1 MNPLTFLR
9 LPEVERTLTMAQ
21 EAAALPLSVH
31 TVSRGEEGMK
41 LMAWG
46 GCAICQHIAQLPG
59 GRAACR
65 ASRAPASSAA
75 QSQSRPVAFV
85 CHAGLSCISF
95 PLAEGTPFAATL
107 GPFLPDAAPLELE
120 SLLRDRVAEL
130 AGDARSALAMPPD
143 DLRRVP
149 VSAPLATASWLRD
162 TISKLWR
169 EQVSILEPVSQPES
183 SPSPTITRIRRPRGP
198 EASFQPEQI
207 ALLLASGNRLKAR
220 RLLLESLEKRTRSH
234 TGVAIAAGA
243 PALAMAASVLE
254 ATARAGMDTSRV
266 QPLLS
271 AHASSIQAAMS
282 PKEAMAVVMQ
292 VLRHLVPRRSAA
304 GESMARYAELDAL
317 IAHRLHERITLNEV
331 ARELGETPSA
341 ITHRLQRKFGLS
353 FSEYIGRLRVEEAKS
368 LLRRTRLTATEI
380 ARRVGVR
387 DQSQFSKLFK
397 RHEGLTPTAFRE
409 RYGR

>member
-21 EAAALPLSVH
+21 QAAALPLSVH

-41 LMAWG
+41 LMSWG

-95 PLAEGTPFAATL
+95 PLAEGAPFAATL
-107 GPFLPDAAPLELE
+107 GPFLPDSAPLELE

-130 AGDARSALAMPPD
+130 ADDASDSLSVPLD

-149 VSAPLATASWLRD
+149 VSAPMATASWLRD
-162 TISKLWR
+162 TLGKLWR
-169 EQVSILEPVSQPES
+169 ELATIQEPPSHPDSS
-183 SPSPTITRIRRPRGP
+183 SPPSTARTRRPRIP
-198 EASFQPEQI
+198 AASFQPEQV
-207 ALLLASGNRLKAR
+207 ALLLASGNRPKSR
-220 RLLLESLEKRTRSH
+220 RLLLESLEQRTRSY
-234 TGVAIAAGA
+234 TGTVIPAGA
-243 PALAMAASVLE
+243 PALALTAAVLE
-254 ATARAGMDTSRV
+254 AAARAGMDTTV
-266 QPLLS
+266 AQAMLS
-271 AHASSIQAAMS
+271 SLTSNLQTTVS

-368 LLRRTRLTATEI
+368 LLRRTRLTATQI